1 MQIAIFDID
10 GTLVSGSTERMF
22 WRFLFRKRRQ
32 KLRQL
37 LAYASFF
44 VRYLPTGGVHTA
56 KKNKAY
62 LYGLSV
68 DEVDMLADEFV
79 DEVLPQ
85 YFFEPAVQRLRQHRV
100 RGDKV
105 VLLSGTLDCLA
116 QALGRRLQVDQ
127 VCATLCGQRN
137 GVYVAQPPE
146 IHPFDAAK
154 LSLTRQIAERYGA
167 DLSQVTAYGDSRHDL
182 FLLAAAG
189 QAVAVCPDAV
199 LSGVAEELGWE
210 VMVPPVAAGSLTH

>member
-10 GTLVSGSTERMF
+10 GTLVMGSTERMF

-32 KLRQL
+32 RLRQL
-37 LAYASFF
+37 LAYLAFF

-62 LYGLSV
+62 LWGLSV
-68 DEVDMLADEFV
+68 DEVQSLADEFV
-79 DEVLPQ
+79 DQVLPES
-85 YFFEPAVQRLRQHRV
+85 FFEPAIQRLHQHRL

-105 VLLSGTLDCLA
+105 VLMSGTLDCLA
-116 QALGRRLQVDQ
+116 RSLGRRLRVDE
-127 VCATLCGQRN
+127 VCATLCSQRN
-137 GVYVAQPPE
+137 GVYIAQPPE

-154 LSLTRQIAERYGA
+154 LSLARQIAERYGA
-167 DLSQVTAYGDSRHDL
+167 DLSQVAAYGDSRHDL
-182 FLLAAAG
+182 FLLAAVG
-189 QAVAVCPDAV
+189 QAVAVCPDAA

-210 VMVPPVAAGSLTH
+210 VMSPPALTGSLTH

>member
-22 WRFLFRKRRQ
+22 WRFLVRKRRQ

-37 LAYASFF
+37 LAYISFF

-62 LYGLSV
+62 LCGLSV
-68 DEVDMLADEFV
+68 DEVEQLAEEFV

-85 YFFEPAVQRLRQHRV
+85 SFFDPAIQRLRQHRV

-105 VLLSGTLDCLA
+105 VLLSGTLDCIA
-116 QALGRRLQVDQ
+116 RALGRRLQVDQ
-127 VCATLCGQRN
+127 VCATLCGQKN

-167 DLSQVTAYGDSRHDL
+167 DLRQVAAYGDSRHDL
-182 FLLAAAG
+182 FLLAAVG
-189 QAVAVCPDAV
+189 QAVAVRPDAV
-199 LSGVAEELGWE
+199 LGGVAEELGWE
-210 VMVPPVAAGSLTH
+210 VIAPPAAAGSLTH

>member
-1 MQIAIFDID
+1 MRIAIFDID
-10 GTLVSGSTERMF
+10 GTLVRGSTERMF

-37 LAYASFF
+37 LGYVSFF
-44 VRYLPTGGVHTA
+44 IRYLPTGGVHTA

-62 LYGLSV
+62 LCGLSI
-68 DEVDMLADEFV
+68 DEVEHLADEFV
-79 DEVLPQ
+79 DQVLPQ
-85 YFFEPAVQRLRQHRV
+85 WFFESAVQRLRQHRV

-105 VLLSGTLDCLA
+105 VLMSGTLDCVA
-116 QALGRRLQVDQ
+116 RALGRRLRVDQ
-127 VCATLCGQRN
+127 VCATLCSQRN
-137 GVYVAQPPE
+137 GVYTAQPPE

-167 DLSQVTAYGDSRHDL
+167 DLGQVTAYGDSRYDL
-182 FLLAAAG
+182 FQLAAVG
-189 QAVAVCPDAV
+189 QAVAVCPDSV

-210 VMVPPVAAGSLTH
+210 VMAPPAIGRTLTH

>member
-1 MQIAIFDID
+1 MRIAIFDID
-10 GTLVSGSTERMF
+10 GTLVRGSTERMF

-37 LAYASFF
+37 LSYVSFF
-44 VRYLPTGGVHTA
+44 IRYLPTGGVHTA

-62 LYGLSV
+62 LCGLSI
-68 DEVDMLADEFV
+68 DQ
-79 DEVLPQ
+79 VLPQ
-85 YFFEPAVQRLRQHRV
+85 WFFESAVQRLRQHRV

-105 VLLSGTLDCLA
+105 VLMSGTLDCVA
-116 QALGRRLQVDQ
+116 RALGRRPRVDQ
-127 VCATLCGQRN
+127 VCATVCSQRN
-137 GVYVAQPPE
+137 GVYTAQPPE

-167 DLSQVTAYGDSRHDL
+167 DLGQVTAYGDSRYDL
-182 FLLAAAG
+182 FQLAAVG
-189 QAVAVCPDAV
+189 QAVAVCPDSV

-210 VMVPPVAAGSLTH
+210 VMAPPAIGRTLTH